1 MKEAGISVISANI
14 GKFLDDPEERLL
26 IPRFQRPY
34 SWENDN
40 FEDLWNDVI
49 NLESDEVHFIGTIIR
64 YQGKKK
70 KAYYI
75 VDGQQRLTTIS
86 ILLAAIRD
94 ARARLNL
101 SLSVVED
108 CIKPID
114 PYTKIGSIRYSMK
127 PEKISSG
134 RTIDQLSMLQ
144 IPLAD

>member
-49 NLESDEVHFIGTIIR
+49 NLESEEVHFIGTIIR

-70 KAYYI
+70 KH
-75 VDGQQRLTTIS
+75 TI
-86 ILLAAIRD
+86 L
-94 ARARLNL
+94 
-101 SLSVVED
+101 
-108 CIKPID
+108 
-114 PYTKIGSIRYSMK
+114 
-127 PEKISSG
+127 
-134 RTIDQLSMLQ
+134 
-144 IPLAD
+144 